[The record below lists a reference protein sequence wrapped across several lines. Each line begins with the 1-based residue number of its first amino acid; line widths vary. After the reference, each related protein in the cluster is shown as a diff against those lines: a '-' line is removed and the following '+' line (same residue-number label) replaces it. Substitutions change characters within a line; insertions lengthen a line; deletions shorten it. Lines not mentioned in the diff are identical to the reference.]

1 MEISYLS
8 AASACGP
15 VWECGFVASGHEID
29 RATQGRGGRL
39 RSAGRVMANRNAMP
53 KSGLIDWRDLKPRIL
68 KRCQDAL
75 RNDLGFLRIEPVIR
89 VVAEALEQ
97 SSRYDCVGLM
107 LVKHA

>member
-1 MEISYLS
+1 MEQR
-8 AASACGP
+8 
-15 VWECGFVASGHEID
+15 VN
-29 RATQGRGGRL
+29 RAIVPPQFARGVFE
-39 RSAGRVMANRNAMP
+39 RVMANRNAMP
-53 KSGLIDWRDLKPRIL
+53 KSGRIDWRDLKPRIL

-97 SSRYDCVGLM
+97 SSRYDRVGLM